1 MSRTERTVKVEE
13 VVGPRSV
20 GLEVSRL
27 DELAAGG
34 KAVDAECQATS
45 GARRVLFQPRLQA
58 RAANTTSC

>member
-13 VVGPRSV
+13 VVGPGSV

-34 KAVDAECQATS
+34 ETVDAECKATG

-58 RAANTTSC
+58 RAAKTTSC